1 MASSCSSS
9 EHRGQLALLIAVDN
23 LENETIKVKLGG
35 TKNSYQEVRRLHPLS
50 AKNASRSGCVED
62 FKMWM

>member
-23 LENETIKVKLGG
+23 LDHETIKVKLGG
-35 TKNSYQEVRRLHPLS
+35 TKILT
-50 AKNASRSGCVED
+50 K
-62 FKMWM
+62 K